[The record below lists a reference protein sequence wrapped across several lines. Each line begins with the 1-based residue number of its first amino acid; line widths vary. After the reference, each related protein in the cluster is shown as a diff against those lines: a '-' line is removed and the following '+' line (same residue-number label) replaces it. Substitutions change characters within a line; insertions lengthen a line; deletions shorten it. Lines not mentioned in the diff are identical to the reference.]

1 MTVRAMT
8 SPYTAVL
15 GVVLGTWCFMG
26 GCSWIPKGDSQFD
39 VGIKDRGTAS
49 WYGEPFHGKQAADGT
64 IYDMEG
70 LTAAHRTMPL
80 GSMVRVVNLVN
91 GKYIYVRITD
101 RGPYVNGRILD
112 LSHAAAIRL
121 GMEKGDYRWFK
132 LKSSESVDRTRSCL
146 LTPPRRGRLP
156 GFWAPT
162 RRRSR
167 RVSRWGLPTV
177 HAPAICGPGEETCGS
192 RRHWRQTIRRMS
204 NLPRSFSTNL
214 FPGSCAPVDS
224 T

>member
-1 MTVRAMT
+1 MTVHAMT
-8 SPYTAVL
+8 SPYTAAL
-15 GVVLGTWCFMG
+15 GVVLGTWCLMG

-112 LSHAAAIRL
+112 LSHAAAVRL
-121 GMEKGDYRWFK
+121 GMKKGGLSLVQVEIVGERRPDA
-132 LKSSESVDRTRSCL
+132 L
-146 LTPPRRGRLP
+146 LSADAAKALSLARIVRADSTTQPEGVALGAPHRPRP
-156 GFWAPT
+156 GDLWT
-162 RRRSR
+162 RRRDL
-167 RVSRWGLPTV
+167 RV
-177 HAPAICGPGEETCGS
+177 PATLAADHTAHVE
-192 RRHWRQTIRRMS
+192 
-204 NLPRSFSTNL
+204 LAAL
-214 FPGSCAPVDS
+214 VLD
-224 T
+224 